1 MDLNGKGELKM
12 LNLQIAWRETNEIFQ
27 SLKVYMEM
35 WVVQKDNNE
44 FPLEHIE
51 FAMPGDS

>member
-1 MDLNGKGELKM
+1 MDLNGKGELEM

-51 FAMPGDS
+51 FTMPGDS

>member
-1 MDLNGKGELKM
+1 MDLNGKGELEM